1 MEFTFLSRPE
11 ELSTLLSTWTALGI
25 TSVAMDFEEESNLH
39 CYGEHVCTIQLY
51 DKKHYYIVDAIEL
64 AKSEAGI
71 SSMKALLDGPLEK
84 IMFACQSDAAL
95 ARKALDI
102 QLKNIFDVRVIA
114 IELGFNGNLTALI
127 ERNLG
132 IKTEDG
138 SKKKKYQTANWMK
151 RPIPEQQIEYALSDV
166 QYLFDLKD
174 SLVKEMESTLT
185 KSQQG
190 KVAHEMKTCAVQK
203 RPERPGW
210 EKICNCKLLNAEE
223 RIYIKHFFLARDGL
237 ARKANVP
244 ASRILDKHLI
254 VAMAKK
260 GTWEG
265 ILAEDKMCY
274 ESVFEKARLD
284 AEAEIRK

>member
-1 MEFTFLSRPE
+1 
-11 ELSTLLSTWTALGI
+11 
-25 TSVAMDFEEESNLH
+25 MD
-39 CYGEHVCTIQLY
+39 I
-51 DKKHYYIVDAIEL
+51 
-64 AKSEAGI
+64 
-71 SSMKALLDGPLEK
+71 
-84 IMFACQSDAAL
+84 
-95 ARKALDI
+95 R
-102 QLKNIFDVRVIA
+102 
-114 IELGFNGNLTALI
+114 
-127 ERNLG
+127 
-132 IKTEDG
+132 
-138 SKKKKYQTANWMK
+138 
-151 RPIPEQQIEYALSDV
+151 LSDV

-223 RIYIKHFFLARDGL
+223 RIYIKHFFLARDDL